1 MGTEWNPQEVS
12 KFPNLSVPGENRAKL
27 RDNSSLVCPVSS
39 KFTESCFIALMQ
51 YDWCKSRT
59 IRLTNEASY
68 LIAAVCK
75 IQFGDKKP
83 KENPRNAPH
92 LRRGWRKMLSSCDHD
107 MPSSAGLT
115 WSSYAVE
122 SSSLAVVLDPIGGY
136 ESRERRYRI
145 AEKSALVSHCREV
158 CVEKNPWPLLVN
170 KSGL

>member
-59 IRLTNEASY
+59 IRLTNEASL
-68 LIAAVCK
+68 LIAAVYE
-75 IQFGDKKP
+75 IHLEDKKP
-83 KENPRNAPH
+83 KEIPRQNH
-92 LRRGWRKMLSSCDHD
+92 LVKKMQKKSTVRDHD
-107 MPSSAGLT
+107 MISSSKCAKSAGSNGSCCRYV
-115 WSSYAVE
+115 W
-122 SSSLAVVLDPIGGY
+122 VLSTGKADGGF
-136 ESRERRYRI
+136 SREEGI
-145 AEKSALVSHCREV
+145 ALQRSLRWEEPMTIV
-158 CVEKNPWPLLVN
+158 WN